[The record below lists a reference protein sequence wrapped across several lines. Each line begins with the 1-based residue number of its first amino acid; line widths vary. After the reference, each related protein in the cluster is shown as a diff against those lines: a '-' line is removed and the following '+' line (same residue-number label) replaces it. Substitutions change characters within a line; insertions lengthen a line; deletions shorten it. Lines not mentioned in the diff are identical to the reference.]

1 VPTLNP
7 DGKLTVIGLEEKL
20 SLITGE
26 NPERGFDD
34 DAEIE
39 YLFGDPT
46 VPAYGI
52 VNEVA
57 EVVTSLTVFIVIATW
72 VTITRI
78 DDAGLLSHP
87 SVFLCVTKYVLVP
100 ADEVE
105 GIVAVAL
112 ELGLGADIGLVVPYH
127 LSSFPADAVAVRD
140 VATSL
145 RQ

>member
-1 VPTLNP
+1 MPTLNP

-52 VNEVA
+52 ENEVD
-57 EVVTSLTVFIVIATW
+57 EVGTSLMVFIVIATW

-78 DDAGLLSHP
+78 DCAILSQP
-87 SVFLCVTKYVLVP
+87 SAFLCVTKYVLVP
-100 ADEVE
+100 ADEVK

-112 ELGLGADIGLVVPYH
+112 ELALGAIGLVVPYH
-127 LSSFPADAVAVRD
+127 LSSFPADAVAVSD

>member
-1 VPTLNP
+1 MPTLNP
-7 DGKLTVIGLEEKL
+7 DGKFTVIGLEEKL
-20 SLITGE
+20 SLETGE

-52 VNEVA
+52 ENEVD

-87 SVFLCVTKYVLVP
+87 SAFLCVTKYVLVP

-112 ELGLGADIGLVVPYH
+112 ELGLGNIGLVVPYH

>member
-1 VPTLNP
+1 V
-7 DGKLTVIGLEEKL
+7 D
-20 SLITGE
+20 
-26 NPERGFDD
+26 
-34 DAEIE
+34 
-39 YLFGDPT
+39 
-46 VPAYGI
+46 
-52 VNEVA
+52 

-87 SVFLCVTKYVLVP
+87 SAFLCVTKYVLVP

-112 ELGLGADIGLVVPYH
+112 ELGLGNIGLVVPYH

-145 RQ
+145 RQELTGVDDTVGWLGELLTVKLTGDD